1 MRKKKEKWV
10 LLRNG
15 ADYDALSREFK
26 LDPVVLRV
34 ARNRG
39 LQTKEEFRSFFYPS
53 LSDLNDPRLL
63 KDSVKA
69 AEIISEKIKDKKRIR
84 IIGDYDIDGVC
95 STYILYDALKS
106 LGAVVDFALPDRVAD
121 GYGLNE
127 RLVRAAFDDGCDTI
141 LTCDNG
147 IAAAAEISL
156 AKELGMTVVVTD
168 HHEVPIKWEGDK
180 STPVMPPA
188 DAIVDP
194 KRPDCE
200 YPFPG
205 ICGAVVAWKVI
216 TILFEIMGL
225 PSDSYEK
232 YLEFAAF
239 ATIGDVMELKG
250 ENRTITYFG
259 LKQLNETKN
268 PGMQALIDATGLS
281 NGNIKCYQI
290 GFVLGPCVNATG
302 RLDTAERALTLFLS
316 HNSDEAGKIAKILK
330 DMNDSRKAL
339 TEAGTEAAENA
350 IASDGLENDAVLVI
364 YLPDCHESLAGII
377 AGRIRE
383 RYYRPVIVLTKSE
396 NGAKGSGRSIPEY
409 NMFEGLSKISDIFT
423 AFGGHP
429 MAAGL
434 SLPVER
440 VEEFRRRVNEGCELD
455 LSTLEEKISIDVDLP
470 LDYVSESLIDDTRA
484 LEPCGNGNE
493 RPLFAQSGITP
504 LKIDRIGKAGN
515 MLRLTIPLTTGR
527 KMTAVCFSDADE
539 FLDYYSK
546 KCGEEEVKKA
556 LRGLPC
562 ALKMSIIFTP
572 QVNEFRGEKI
582 LQVVINNYC

>member
-1 MRKKKEKWV
+1 MKKKKEKWV

-15 ADYDALSREFK
+15 ADYEALSREFK
-26 LDPVVLRV
+26 LDPVILRV

-39 LQTKEEFRSFFYPS
+39 LQTNEEFRSFFYPS
-53 LSDLNDPRLL
+53 LSDLNDPKLL
-63 KDSVKA
+63 KDAVKA
-69 AEIISEKIKDKKRIR
+69 AEIISEKIKEKKKIR

-106 LGAVVDFALPDRVAD
+106 LDADVDFALPDRIAD

-156 AKELGMTVVVTD
+156 AKELGMTVIVTD
-168 HHEVPIKWEGDK
+168 HHEVPMKWEGDK
-180 STPVMPPA
+180 GTPVMPPA
-188 DAIVDP
+188 DAVVDP
-194 KRPDCE
+194 KREDCG

-216 TILFEIMGL
+216 TVLFEIMGL
-225 PSDSYEK
+225 PSDAYEK

-250 ENRTITYFG
+250 ENRTITYMG
-259 LKQLNETKN
+259 LKQINETN
-268 PGMQALIDATGLS
+268 NLGMQALIEAAGLS
-281 NGNIKCYQI
+281 NQDIKCYHI

-302 RLDTAERALTLFLS
+302 RLDTAERALALFLS
-316 HNSDEAGKIAKILK
+316 ENSDDARNTAQMLK
-330 DMNDSRKAL
+330 TMNDSRKAL
-339 TEAGTEAAENA
+339 TEAGTVAAEEA

-364 YLPDCHESLAGII
+364 FLPDCHESLAGII

-440 VEEFRRRVNEGCELD
+440 VEEFRRRVNEGCNLD
-455 LSTLEEKISIDVDLP
+455 LSTLEEKISIDVDMP
-470 LDYVSESLIDDTRA
+470 FEYVSENIIEEIKV

-493 RPLFAQSGITP
+493 KPLFAVNGVTP
-504 LKIDRIGKAGN
+504 LKIDRMGKAGN
-515 MLRLTIPLTTGR
+515 MLRLSIPLSTGR
-527 KMTAVCFSDADE
+527 KMKALCFSDADE
-539 FLDYYSK
+539 FLDYYSE

-556 LRGLPC
+556 LRGLPS
-562 ALKMSIIFTP
+562 ALKMSIIYTP
-572 QVNEFRGEKI
+572 QINDFRGERNV
-582 LQVVINNYC
+582 QVVINNYC